1 MVAVEKGFLIV
12 YIMEQDGR
20 IMKKFKIKIK
30 GSDLEISAF
39 FKDLQF
45 IKC

>member
-1 MVAVEKGFLIV
+1 MVAVERGFLIV

-20 IMKKFKIKIK
+20 IMKKFNIEIKD
-30 GSDLEISAF
+30 SDLEISAF